1 MYYHFSSLQVQK
13 AGFGQPQYTISWL
26 ERGGILLQIKIEA
39 LIISIA
45 MDENANL
52 GLTNDYINLLKKIL
66 DPFSNANFMNLNL
79 S

>member
-1 MYYHFSSLQVQK
+1 
-13 AGFGQPQYTISWL
+13 
-26 ERGGILLQIKIEA
+26 
-39 LIISIA
+39 

-52 GLTNDYINLLKKIL
+52 GLTNDYINLLKIIL